1 MGQNMRKISFYIITF
16 AVSLAVVIFLYNLIL
31 GQKNKN
37 FASEAKFSINQSSEE
52 LFIGKESAQVT
63 IIEYFS
69 MTCHHCSKFHN
80 EVLPKIEEEFVEKGL
95 VKFVFRDFP
104 LDPLA
109 LEAAKIPH
117 CYKNDFRKVQ
127 NMLLHD
133 QKKWIANALS
143 MDEYVNI
150 GMSNMKTLLANNGLD
165 YADIESCIEN
175 DELGDMILETR
186 LDAQSKFKI
195 NSTPTLVING
205 EIYSGALPYSQI
217 EKIIKENL

>member
-1 MGQNMRKISFYIITF
+1 M
-16 AVSLAVVIFLYNLIL
+16 
-31 GQKNKN
+31 
-37 FASEAKFSINQSSEE
+37 
-52 LFIGKESAQVT
+52 
-63 IIEYFS
+63 
-69 MTCHHCSKFHN
+69 
-80 EVLPKIEEEFVEKGL
+80 VEGTYQ
-95 VKFVFRDFP
+95 P
-104 LDPLA
+104 TS
-109 LEAAKIPH
+109 
-117 CYKNDFRKVQ
+117 RKVQ

-186 LDAQSKFKI
+186 LNAQSKLKI
-195 NSTPTLVING
+195 NSTPTFVING
-205 EIYSGALPYSQI
+205 EIYSGALSYSQI